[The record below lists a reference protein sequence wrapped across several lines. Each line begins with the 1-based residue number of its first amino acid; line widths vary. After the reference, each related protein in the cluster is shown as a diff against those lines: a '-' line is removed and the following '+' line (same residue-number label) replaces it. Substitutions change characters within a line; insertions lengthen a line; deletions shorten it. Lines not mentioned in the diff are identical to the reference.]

1 MQMCFWHSYL
11 LLLNISDTTHETSNP
26 KPCYVLSHISHMVD
40 NVIVDQFSTLM
51 LCMLIAFTMGEFF
64 EVA

>member
-1 MQMCFWHSYL
+1 
-11 LLLNISDTTHETSNP
+11 
-26 KPCYVLSHISHMVD
+26 MVD
-40 NVIVDQFSTLM
+40 HVIVDQFLALM